1 MVLRHRAAAVCFH
14 ETYQVFHLCLQIDA
28 FVCLSN
34 LPAFFQSLEDS
45 IVIINVMVS
54 FQSLF
59 PNGKGLVGNHT
70 KIPGAEQQGVTGNT
84 RGLLISPAE
93 AAVDDQQLTAAL
105 DGTFTLLCFH
115 GNMTVND
122 VAVLPFQTEFLQKHI
137 ADCWIVVIGIVGI
150 SYLNIPDVKSDNTI
164 LWLYTAIR
172 FAVVFQWHEHNF
184 EASVEE
190 IAVKYERLLR
200 EPLIQ
205 DIF

>member
-1 MVLRHRAAAVCFH
+1 M
-14 ETYQVFHLCLQIDA
+14 I
-28 FVCLSN
+28 
-34 LPAFFQSLEDS
+34 
-45 IVIINVMVS
+45 
-54 FQSLF
+54 
-59 PNGKGLVGNHT
+59 G
-70 KIPGAEQQGVTGNT
+70 
-84 RGLLISPAE
+84 PAE
-93 AAVDDQQLTAAL
+93 AAVDHQKPAATL
-105 DGTFTLLCFH
+105 DGAFALLCLDGH
-115 GNMTVND
+115 MSIDN